1 MSMNNND
8 ISYASEHVLVVDDE
22 DIVREPISAMLQH
35 LGFKVDTA
43 ASGDEAL
50 EKFKK
55 NSYSFLL
62 TDIRMPGIDGL
73 ELIRTVKREYPKVC
87 AIAMTGY
94 SKEYKYVETI
104 NAGATD
110 FVNKPFGIQEI
121 EAKFKRGIIER
132 NIRQELNRLSITDS
146 LTGLYNQRHFYDRLN
161 EEIVRAERQNHALA
175 LILLDLD
182 DFKHFNDTLGHQAGD
197 DLLQKVGA
205 VINRKMRQNV
215 DSGYRY
221 GGDEFAVMLIEAD
234 KLVAK
239 MMSNRIKSGILEDCN
254 ISASSGFAVFKQ
266 GVNSKALVGEADSKL
281 YEEKA
286 RRKAEK
292 AATGK
297 YEQQTDVT

>member
-8 ISYASEHVLVVDDE
+8 ISYESEHVLVVDDE

-146 LTGLYNQRHFYDRLN
+146 LTGLYNQRHF
-161 EEIVRAERQNHALA
+161 
-175 LILLDLD
+175 
-182 DFKHFNDTLGHQAGD
+182 
-197 DLLQKVGA
+197 
-205 VINRKMRQNV
+205 
-215 DSGYRY
+215 
-221 GGDEFAVMLIEAD
+221 
-234 KLVAK
+234 
-239 MMSNRIKSGILEDCN
+239 
-254 ISASSGFAVFKQ
+254 
-266 GVNSKALVGEADSKL
+266 
-281 YEEKA
+281 
-286 RRKAEK
+286 
-292 AATGK
+292 
-297 YEQQTDVT
+297 